1 MTKKEKMKIIVWTC
15 IGVATLTAILLF
27 FLLPRRGDKLLK
39 LPDVSEVHGLFM
51 VDSSVSPYGPSH
63 FYDVNSATRNAELV
77 REYYDLL
84 TRTKLYFVKNTGGIK
99 YYADEPG
106 TGELFTVYV
115 WCDDMLKPVTFRFDG
130 VVYYGKFSYKIR
142 DEALLSE
149 YMEFFQQV
157 RKASADEGYASGNV
171 SQEQFAAYQ
180 KLFDTPSWYAQAV
193 MSPFTDCNVNL
204 ASMFY
209 DGLSYD
215 EDGNPTYGG
224 FVTPEDGDEWAWVQ
238 ENVPGA
244 TELDVSRLPREGMY
258 QVLRDTIYGEGSIP
272 EDLSPSGWTY
282 WDKTDCWY
290 CPVNICTTRK
300 MP

>member
-27 FLLPRRGDKLLK
+27 FLLPRRGNKLLK

-180 KLFDTPSWYAQAV
+180 KLFDAPS
-193 MSPFTDCNVNL
+193 
-204 ASMFY
+204 
-209 DGLSYD
+209 
-215 EDGNPTYGG
+215 
-224 FVTPEDGDEWAWVQ
+224 
-238 ENVPGA
+238 
-244 TELDVSRLPREGMY
+244 
-258 QVLRDTIYGEGSIP
+258 
-272 EDLSPSGWTY
+272 
-282 WDKTDCWY
+282 
-290 CPVNICTTRK
+290 
-300 MP
+300 